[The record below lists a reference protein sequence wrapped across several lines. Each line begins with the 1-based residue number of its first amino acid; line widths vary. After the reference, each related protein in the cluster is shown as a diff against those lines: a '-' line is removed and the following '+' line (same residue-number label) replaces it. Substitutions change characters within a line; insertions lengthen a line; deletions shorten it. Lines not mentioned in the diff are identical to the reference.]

1 MRNLISVLLIA
12 CLLTS
17 CGDGSQS
24 EPQVPPVDTDPAADL
39 ALALEGLSIDDF
51 YEESY
56 KALMLRDP
64 ESVISLALTDRFPI
78 QGVQLTDISDDF
90 VRDTYA
96 MYEVILDKL
105 STYDRAGLDAN
116 GKISYDVYQ
125 WYVQDRVDRQ
135 PFFYHDFVASF
146 GIFGIQQDIRLFF
159 TDIHPLVTRQDAED
173 YIVRLGR
180 ILQKFTQLEDHLR
193 SQRSAGIVEPYVTL
207 DWAAYQVNLHA
218 QSAAS
223 SSPFYTVFRDKIANI
238 SGLSAGQR
246 QTLENDALAMVQSSV
261 IPAYQALY
269 NTLDG
274 LRSSAPPSIGVWQF
288 PNGAAYYEYILGHH
302 TTSDLTAAR
311 VHQLG
316 LDELQRILLEMRLL
330 FDQLGYP
337 QDESLQQLFA
347 RVATDGGMIP
357 AAGTLATYTAL
368 IDFANQNLDQA
379 FDIFPPVDVVVIGV
393 PSGGYYLGPS
403 LDGSRPGAF
412 YAGTQRDLPY
422 YDMPSLTFHE
432 ALPGHHLQISL
443 AGSSDVPFFRKIVR
457 STAFV
462 EGWALYA
469 ERLAYELGWYD
480 NDPFGN
486 LGRLQYEALRAV
498 RLVVDTGIHS
508 LGWSFNEAVQ
518 FIDDNVGYPTGSSQ
532 GAAARYSVIPGQA
545 TAYMIG
551 MLKILEVRQR
561 AMDELGS
568 AFNLFDFHRTVLEN
582 GGVPLPVLEQ
592 VVDAYIAEQLASSP

>member
-1 MRNLISVLLIA
+1 MKNALHILVIAVLMS
-12 CLLTS
+12 S
-17 CGDGSQS
+17 CSGGSRT

-146 GIFGIQQDIRLFF
+146 GLHGVQDDLRLFF
-159 TDIHPLVTRQDAED
+159 TDIHPLTTLQDAEN
-173 YIVRLGR
+173 YITRLGLVPR
-180 ILQKFTQLEDHLR
+180 KLAQLEDHLR

-223 SSPFYTVFRDKIANI
+223 SSPFYTVFRDKIASI
-238 SGLSAGQR
+238 AGLSSGQR
-246 QTLENDALAMVQSSV
+246 QSLENDALAAVRNSV
-261 IPAYQALY
+261 IPAFQDLY

-274 LRSSAPPSIGVWQF
+274 LRSSASPSIGVWQF
-288 PNGAAYYEYILGHH
+288 PDGAAYYDYMLGHH
-302 TTSDLTAAR
+302 TTTDLTAVQ

-337 QDESLQQLFA
+337 QNESLRQLFG
-347 RVATDGGMIP
+347 RVTTGGGIIP
-357 AAGTLATYTAL
+357 AADTIATYEAL

-379 FDIFPPVDVVVIGV
+379 FDVFPSVDVIVIGV
-393 PSGGYYLGPS
+393 ENGGYYVGPS
-403 LDGSRPGAF
+403 FDGTRPGAF
-412 YAGTQRDLPY
+412 YAGTQSSLPY

-432 ALPGHHLQISL
+432 TLPGHHLQISL
-443 AGSSDVPFFRKIVR
+443 AGAADVPFFRKLVR
-457 STAFV
+457 STGFV

>member
-1 MRNLISVLLIA
+1 MLIA
-12 CLLTS
+12 VLMSS
-17 CGDGSQS
+17 CGGGAKT
-24 EPQVPPVDTDPAADL
+24 EPQVPPVNTDPAADL

-64 ESVISLALTDRFPI
+64 ESVISLALTARFPI
-78 QGVQLTDISDDF
+78 QGVQLTNISDEF

-116 GKISYDVYQ
+116 GKISYDVYR
-125 WYVQDRVDRQ
+125 WYLQDRIDRQ
-135 PFFYHDFVASF
+135 AFFYHDFVASF
-146 GIFGIQQDIRLFF
+146 GLFGIQQDIRLFF
-159 TDIHPLVTRQDAED
+159 TDIHPLVTLQDAEN
-173 YIVRLGR
+173 YIVRLGQ
-180 ILQKFTQLEDHLR
+180 IPQKFTQLADHLQN
-193 SQRSAGIVEPYVTL
+193 QRSAGIVEPFITL
-207 DWAAYQVNLHA
+207 DIAAYQVDGHA

-223 SSPFYTVFRDKIANI
+223 ASPYFTVFRDKIANI
-238 SGLSAGQR
+238 SGLSTGQR
-246 QTLENDALAMVQSSV
+246 QTLENNALAMVQSSV

-269 NTLDG
+269 SALDG
-274 LRSSAPPSIGVWQF
+274 LRSSAPPSIGVGQF

-302 TTSDLTAAR
+302 TTTDLTAAQ

-316 LDELQRILLEMRLL
+316 LDELQRILLEARLI

-337 QDESLQQLFA
+337 QNESLQQLFA
-347 RVATDGGMIP
+347 RVAADGGMIP
-357 AAGTLATYTAL
+357 AADTLATYTAL

-393 PSGGYYLGPS
+393 PSGGYYVGPS
-403 LDGSRPGAF
+403 FDGTRPGAF

-443 AGSSDVPFFRKIVR
+443 AGSSDVPFFRKIVG
-457 STAFV
+457 STAFI

-469 ERLAYELGWYD
+469 ERLAYELDWYD
-480 NDPFGN
+480 NDPYGN
-486 LGRLQYEALRAV
+486 LGRLQFEALRAV

-508 LGWSFNEAVQ
+508 LGWSFDQTAQ
-518 FIDDNVGYPTGSSQ
+518 FIADNVGYSINSSQ
-532 GAAARYSVIPGQA
+532 ANAARYSVIPGQA

-592 VVDAYIAEQLASSP
+592 VVDAYIAEQLASPP